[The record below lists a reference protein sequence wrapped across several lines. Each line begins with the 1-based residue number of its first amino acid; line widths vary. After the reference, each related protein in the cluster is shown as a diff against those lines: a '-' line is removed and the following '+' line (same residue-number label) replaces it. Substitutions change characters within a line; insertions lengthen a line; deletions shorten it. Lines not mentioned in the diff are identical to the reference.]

1 MPPRP
6 GIAELARLLAAVA
19 DPLYVVDQRRRIVYV
34 NDACGRWLGC
44 RPEELLG
51 RECRYAPVESTDA
64 LNALATS
71 LCPPPAAFAGEQ
83 ITAEIVPPRSNRDAE
98 CAPRHAR
105 FMPWRLSAPDAF
117 AVAVWVPDSNVMERD
132 VVRRHTAAEEATKLH
147 ALTARLRR
155 EAAGRYALD
164 RLVGVGPSMQ
174 RIRAQIGVAAA
185 CSAPLSIVGRPG
197 IGRSRI
203 ARAVHYAQ
211 AATSAKATGSA
222 EAFPLVP
229 LESAV
234 LNAEL
239 LQSTIRGMIR
249 AARSAG
255 RSSGGTLLLADADLL
270 PTDAQ
275 AELAGFL
282 KLVELPLRIMTT
294 SSVSLERHAEAGR
307 FRADLAAWLAVMVIE
322 VPPLASRP
330 EDIAPLAQHF
340 VEELN
345 AAGERQLGGFTSE
358 ALDRLAAYAWPGET
372 IELADIVR
380 SSYERAEGPLI
391 GTADLPA
398 RLAYADDAQR
408 HAPAP
413 PETIDLDRFLGD
425 MERELLQRALAQAK
439 GNKTTA
445 ARLLGLSR
453 PRLYRRLVQLGLESD
468 AIVFEE
474 IDPTESDGESPK
486 S

>member
-6 GIAELARLLAAVA
+6 GIAELARLLAAAA
-19 DPLYVVDQRRRIVYV
+19 DPFYVVDERRRITYV

-44 RPEELLG
+44 KPEELIG
-51 RECRYAPVESTDA
+51 RECRYAPVESTDV
-64 LNALATS
+64 LNDLTTS

-83 ITAEIVPPRSNRDAE
+83 ITAEVVPPRGDQRSE
-98 CAPRHAR
+98 HSPRLAM
-105 FMPWRLSAPDAF
+105 FMPWRLSAPDAY
-117 AVAVWVPDSNVMERD
+117 AVAVWVPEPEWMERNAA
-132 VVRRHTAAEEATKLH
+132 VRRHAAEEATKLH

-155 EAAGRYALD
+155 EAAGRYALG
-164 RLVGVGPSMQ
+164 RLVGISPSMQ

-185 CSAPLSIVGRPG
+185 CSAPLSIIGRPG
-197 IGRSRI
+197 TGRSRI
-203 ARAVHYAQ
+203 ARAVHHAQ
-211 AATSAKATGSA
+211 AAVAAKPSDSADAL
-222 EAFPLVP
+222 PLVP
-229 LESAV
+229 LESGV

-249 AARSAG
+249 AARGVG
-255 RSSGGTLLLADADLL
+255 RTSGGTLLLADAALL
-270 PTDAQ
+270 PLDAQ

-282 KLVELPLRIMTT
+282 KLVELPLRIITT
-294 SSVSLERHAEAGR
+294 SNVSLERLAEAGR

-330 EDIAPLAQHF
+330 EDVAPLAQHF

-345 AAGERQLGGFTSE
+345 AAGERQIGGFTAE
-358 ALDRLAAYAWPGET
+358 ALDRLAAYTWPGEAV
-372 IELADIVR
+372 ELAEVVR
-380 SSYERAEGPLI
+380 WSYERAEGSLI
-391 GTADLPA
+391 GAEHLPA
-398 RLAYADDAQR
+398 RLIYADDAQR
-408 HAPAP
+408 HAASP
-413 PETIDLDRFLGD
+413 PETIDLDRFLGE
-425 MERELLQRALAQAK
+425 MERELLQRALVQAR

-453 PRLYRRLVQLGLESD
+453 PRLYRRLIQLGLESD

-474 IDPTESDGESPK
+474 IEPTESDGESPK

>member
-19 DPLYVVDQRRRIVYV
+19 DPLYVVDERRRLVYV
-34 NDACGRWLGC
+34 NEACGRWLNC
-44 RPEELLG
+44 KPEELLG
-51 RECRYAPVESTDA
+51 RECRYAPAESTDV

-83 ITAEIVPPRSNRDAE
+83 ITAEIVPPREDSDAG
-98 CAPRHAR
+98 CAPRRAM
-105 FMPWRLSAPDAF
+105 FLPWRLSAPDTF
-117 AVAVWVPDSNVMERD
+117 VVAVWLPPSEIMERD
-132 VVRRHTAAEEATKLH
+132 AALRSTTAEEATKLH

-197 IGRSRI
+197 TGRSRI

-211 AATSAKATGSA
+211 AASATKATGSA

-229 LESAV
+229 LESGV

-255 RSSGGTLLLADADLL
+255 RPSGGTLLLADADLL

-294 SSVSLERHAEAGR
+294 SAVSLERHAEVGR

-330 EDIAPLAQHF
+330 EDIAPLAQYF
-340 VEELN
+340 VEEQN
-345 AAGERQLGGFTSE
+345 AAGDRQIGGFASD

-372 IELADIVR
+372 VELAEVVR
-380 SSYERAEGPLI
+380 AAYARAEGPLI
-391 GTADLPA
+391 NAADLPA

-408 HAPAP
+408 YAPAP
-413 PETIDLDRFLGD
+413 PEAIDLDQFLGD

-453 PRLYRRLVQLGLESD
+453 PRLYRRLVQLGLESE

-474 IDPTESDGESPK
+474 VEPTESDGESPK

>member
-6 GIAELARLLAAVA
+6 GIAEFARLLTAVA
-19 DPLYVVDQRRRIVYV
+19 DPLYVVDERRRIVDV
-34 NDACGRWLGC
+34 NEACARWLGC
-44 RPEELLG
+44 KPEELLG
-51 RECRYAPVESTDA
+51 RECRYVPVESTDA
-64 LNALATS
+64 LNARATS

-83 ITAEIVPPRSNRDAE
+83 ITAEIVPPRDDPNAE
-98 CAPRHAR
+98 CAPRHAM
-105 FMPWRLSAPDAF
+105 FMPWRLSAPDTF
-117 AVAVWVPDSNVMERD
+117 AVAVWVPEPKVMQRD
-132 VVRRHTAAEEATKLH
+132 AAFRQSAAEEAMKLH

-185 CSAPLSIVGRPG
+185 CSAPLSIVGRAG
-197 IGRSRI
+197 TGRSRI

-211 AATSAKATGSA
+211 ASASAKTTSSA

-234 LNAEL
+234 LDAEL

-255 RSSGGTLLLADADLL
+255 RSSAGTLLLADADLL
-270 PTDAQ
+270 PPDAQ

-294 SSVSLERHAEAGR
+294 SGVSLERHAEAGR

-345 AAGERQLGGFTSE
+345 AAGERQIGGFTSE
-358 ALDRLAAYAWPGET
+358 ALDRLAAYAWPGEA

-380 SSYERAEGPLI
+380 SSYERAEGHLI
-391 GTADLPA
+391 EAGNLPT
-398 RLAYADDAQR
+398 RLTYADDAQR
-408 HAPAP
+408 HAPAS
-413 PETIDLDRFLGD
+413 PESIDLDRFLGE

-453 PRLYRRLVQLGLESD
+453 PRLYRRLVQLGFESD
-468 AIVFEE
+468 AVVFEE
-474 IDPTESDGESPK
+474 IEPIEGDGEVPK
-486 S
+486 T